1 MTRDKLT
8 ISWDDLQSEKVNSKL
23 QQLEAISA
31 AKEHYEKASEP
42 VPGSNIQSRASI
54 WYNTVFYMAV
64 FGALGGLLGW
74 GFGEIMHFRPNS
86 RMEARELIDAHRA
99 IMSLAADGN
108 LNASE
113 QRSLKQLE
121 RAGRDNPYFSI
132 YLDKGLSEHERE
144 QKVASFSQ
152 RDDWKDFLA
161 NVLFFGVSG
170 MMIAVCLGIAEPV
183 VDRNVSGA
191 VINGS
196 VAAVLGLAG
205 GVAVSL
211 FVDRLQK
218 FIAGGVSDAS
228 MMRTMIA
235 NVITWGVL
243 GMFLAAAPGVLMR
256 NRKKLLIGMAG
267 GLIGGLIGGLLFDP
281 VAKYVDNAHVS
292 RLIAIIAIGVIA
304 GLGTGLIENAV
315 KNGWFKVTQGLIA
328 GKQFVLYR
336 NPTFIGSSPLCH
348 IYLFKDPVVGR
359 RHAAVHIIPGGFELE
374 DLPLGGKTLVNGRPI
389 TRTRLRNGDRVQIG
403 STAFTFQEKPK
414 AV

>member
-1 MTRDKLT
+1 MTREKLT
-8 ISWDDLQSEKVNSKL
+8 ISWDDLHSDKVESKL

-42 VPGSNIQSRASI
+42 VPGSNIKSRSSI
-54 WYNTVFYMAV
+54 WYNTVVYMSV
-64 FGALGGLLGW
+64 FGLLGGLLGW
-74 GFGEIMHFRPNS
+74 GFGEIMHFRPNA
-86 RMEARELIDAHRA
+86 RMEARELIEAHRA
-99 IMSLAADGN
+99 VSSLSLDG
-108 LNASE
+108 SDSPQE
-113 QRSLKQLE
+113 ERSLRELE
-121 RAGRDNPYFSI
+121 RAGRDNPYFMV
-132 YLDKGLSEHERE
+132 YLDKHLSEDQKE
-144 QKVASFSQ
+144 QKLASISQ

-170 MMIAVCLGIAEPV
+170 MMIAVALGIAEPV

-191 VINGS
+191 IMNGS

-205 GVAVSL
+205 GVTVSL
-211 FVDRLQK
+211 FVDRLQ
-218 FIAGGVSDAS
+218 ILIGGGVSDAG
-228 MMRTMIA
+228 MVRQMIA
-235 NVITWGVL
+235 RVITWGVL
-243 GMFLAAAPGVLMR
+243 GLFLSAAPGVLMR

-281 VAKYVDNAHVS
+281 IARFADNAHLS
-292 RLIAIIAIGVIA
+292 RLIAIVAIGVIA

-315 KNGWFKVTQGLIA
+315 KNGWFKVTEGLIA

-389 TRTRLRNGDRVQIG
+389 ARTRLRNGDRVQIG